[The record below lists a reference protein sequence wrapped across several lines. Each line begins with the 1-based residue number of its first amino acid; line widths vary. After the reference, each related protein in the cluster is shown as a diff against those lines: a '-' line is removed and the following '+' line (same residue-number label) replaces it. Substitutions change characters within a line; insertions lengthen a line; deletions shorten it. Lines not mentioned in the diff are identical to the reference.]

1 MDIHQHFS
9 CNVIVNSVKKSRIVL
24 HDCVRAYKV
33 SVGYAISESNLDK
46 ANKYM
51 YLGKMSLT
59 F

>member
-1 MDIHQHFS
+1 MHQHFS
-9 CNVIVNSVKKSRIVL
+9 CNVIVNSMKKPRIVL

-33 SVGYAISESNLDK
+33 RMGYAISESNLDK

-51 YLGKMSLT
+51 YLSKMSLK